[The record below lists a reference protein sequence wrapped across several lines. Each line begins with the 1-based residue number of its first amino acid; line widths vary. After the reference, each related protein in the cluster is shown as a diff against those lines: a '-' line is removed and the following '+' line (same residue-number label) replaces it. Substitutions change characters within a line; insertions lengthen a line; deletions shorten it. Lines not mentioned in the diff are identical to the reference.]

1 MYLYMFFICMC
12 LWFMYTYRNISDI
25 SFSTRNNH
33 LGGDAILRLALA
45 FAQHKNIQKIKV
57 GLAPKSCSIFYV
69 SYTV

>member
-1 MYLYMFFICMC
+1 MVSVCIETIDDSC
-12 LWFMYTYRNISDI
+12 LI

-57 GLAPKSCSIFYV
+57 GLAHKSCSISFV